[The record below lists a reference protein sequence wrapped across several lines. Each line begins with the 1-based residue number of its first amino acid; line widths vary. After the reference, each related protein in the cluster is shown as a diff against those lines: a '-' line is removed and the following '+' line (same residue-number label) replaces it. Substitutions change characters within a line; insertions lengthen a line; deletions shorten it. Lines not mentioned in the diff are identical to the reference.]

1 MMEKV
6 KGFLK
11 KKDIVF
17 SVKRY
22 GIDAL
27 GAMAQGLYFAYRN
40 YIEHTWQSVWCR
52 ISQSGCCD
60 REWDRLYSWR
70 SRFCD
75 GRAGDGG
82 GYRICS

>member
-27 GAMAQGLYFAYRN
+27 LVPWHRDC
-40 YIEHTWQSVWCR
+40 SVLCL
-52 ISQSGCCD
+52 SELS
-60 REWDRLYSWR
+60 
-70 SRFCD
+70 
-75 GRAGDGG
+75 
-82 GYRICS
+82 

>member
-22 GIDAL
+22 GIDVIY
-27 GAMAQGLYFAYRN
+27 LYYVRL
-40 YIEHTWQSVWCR
+40 SVPH
-52 ISQSGCCD
+52 
-60 REWDRLYSWR
+60 
-70 SRFCD
+70 
-75 GRAGDGG
+75 
-82 GYRICS
+82 